1 MVPSRTYIKEGLWN
15 GDKCEQPCQTVCG
28 SRCFW
33 TCSTFGH
40 ACCDWD
46 TSSRQ
51 NEAGSFQSI
60 ITRCFVPL
68 FPPKMVAQ
76 RITSHIQLSA
86 KAKTRASSGR
96 CRKVSTFFLTNRF
109 SMHEILIKTDCLRR
123 GRAQWGI
130 CIPSL
135 FRLVHYFISE
145 IPPCGFCQ
153 PENTSD
159 EGVLDS
165 HSASVAR
172 QMLAF
177 EWDPLRD
184 RHAPQGWRGRAN
196 YIDKHAWDSS
206 FIRQPF
212 QPWKLWVSQMN
223 IFFFLH

>member
-40 ACCDWD
+40 ACWDWD

-60 ITRCFVPL
+60 ITRCFVPF
-68 FPPKMVAQ
+68 FPQDGRPENH
-76 RITSHIQLSA
+76 ITRPTICKGENKGFLWEMQKSLN
-86 KAKTRASSGR
+86 
-96 CRKVSTFFLTNRF
+96 FFLPNRF

-135 FRLVHYFISE
+135 FQLVHYFISE

-159 EGVLDS
+159 EGVLDA

-177 EWDPLRD
+177 ERDPLRD

-223 IFFFLH
+223 DFF